1 MALQYSKEMYSD
13 YMLKAV
19 ANIGTAIRALED
31 YNKNKIKNMK
41 GLSAYH
47 VQQAVELI
55 LKYLIYTNNF
65 YNDNELY
72 THDISKLIM
81 IAEGLNI
88 GIPKYIK
95 DNARVFTSWEAK
107 GRYDLRPAIRTDKVA
122 NSIKNVMKWIV
133 KINPRYKVKLKK
145 FTKPIQ

>member
-1 MALQYSKEMYSD
+1 MALQYSKEMYNN
-13 YMLKAV
+13 YMSKAV
-19 ANIGTAIRALED
+19 ANIGTAISALED

-55 LKYLIYTNNF
+55 LKYLIYTNDS
-65 YNDNELY
+65 YNGNELY

-81 IAEGLNI
+81 LTEGLNVS
-88 GIPKYIK
+88 IPKYIK

-107 GRYDLRPAIRTDKVA
+107 GRYDLRPTIRADKVE
-122 NSIKNVMKWIV
+122 NSIKHVMKWIL
-133 KINPRYKVKLKK
+133 KINPRYKATLKK
-145 FTKPIQ
+145 FVKPL

>member
-1 MALQYSKEMYSD
+1 MS
-13 YMLKAV
+13 KAV

-47 VQQAVELI
+47 VQQAIELI
-55 LKYLIYTNNF
+55 LKYLIYTNNN
-65 YNDNELY
+65 YNGNELY

-81 IAEGLNI
+81 IADSLSI
-88 GIPKYIK
+88 SIPKYIK

-107 GRYDLRPAIRTDKVA
+107 GRYDLRPTIRADKVE
-122 NSIKNVMKWIV
+122 NSIKEVMKWILN
-133 KINPRYKVKLKK
+133 INPRYKVTLRK